1 MIGFGNFSYPYL
13 DEARLDLLL
22 MMYYLRANYLDA
34 RLR

>member
-13 DEARLDLLL
+13 NEARLDLLL
-22 MMYYLRANYLDA
+22 YYLRANYLDA